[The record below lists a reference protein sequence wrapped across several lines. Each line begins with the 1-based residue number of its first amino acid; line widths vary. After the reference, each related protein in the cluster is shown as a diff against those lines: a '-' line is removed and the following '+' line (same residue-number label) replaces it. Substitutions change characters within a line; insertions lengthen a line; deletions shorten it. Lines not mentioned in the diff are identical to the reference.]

1 MPRGKEQAS
10 VNGWG
15 GVNIDIGSPWKIAS
29 RFRRMMAG
37 ESEALT
43 PSVEAPACSREK
55 VDAVAG
61 SKEVPLAGKMVQIKR
76 KVGDNVETDET
87 ALALENM
94 KMENTAMAPESC
106 RLGKYRSVRPIT

>member
-1 MPRGKEQAS
+1 
-10 VNGWG
+10 
-15 GVNIDIGSPWKIAS
+15 
-29 RFRRMMAG
+29 MMAG

-106 RLGKYRSVRPIT
+106 RLREIPLSEADNVTLEDVLSVIE